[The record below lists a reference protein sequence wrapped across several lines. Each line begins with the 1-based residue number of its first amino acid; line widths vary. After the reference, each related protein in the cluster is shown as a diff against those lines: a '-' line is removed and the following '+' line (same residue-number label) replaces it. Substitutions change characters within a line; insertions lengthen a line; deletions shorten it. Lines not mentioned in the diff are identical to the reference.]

1 MLIIIMYLRRDVIEF
16 ILKSSDKFQPTIEK
30 ILSLKEKLFTS
41 AISIIVLELEKKK
54 LEKDYKQ
61 LSKKIEILPID
72 KKLLEDS
79 FKIKNKYNI
88 SIFDSIEIASCMR
101 IKDKFLTFDI
111 KSFENIKE
119 VKIVNPSELFS
130 EEKKDVRSIF

>member
-1 MLIIIMYLRRDVIEF
+1 MYLRRDIIEF
-16 ILKSSDKFQPTIEK
+16 ILKPSEKFQPTIEK

-41 AISIIVLELEKKK
+41 AISIVVLELEKKK

>member
-1 MLIIIMYLRRDVIEF
+1 MYLRRDVIEF

-30 ILSLKEKLFTS
+30 IFSLKEKLFTS

-54 LEKDYKQ
+54 LEKDYKH
-61 LSKKIEILPID
+61 LFKKIEILPID
-72 KKLLEDS
+72 KKLLEGS